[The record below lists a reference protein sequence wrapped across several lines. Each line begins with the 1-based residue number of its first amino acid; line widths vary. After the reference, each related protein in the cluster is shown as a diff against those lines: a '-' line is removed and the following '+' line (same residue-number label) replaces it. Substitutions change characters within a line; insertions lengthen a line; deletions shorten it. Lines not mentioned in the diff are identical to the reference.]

1 MEESNEMEI
10 RVKAKREV
18 DMTKGLLLP
27 KILKFALP
35 LMATGVLQLL
45 FNAADMVVVGRF
57 VGDVALGAVGATSNI
72 VNLLVNLFMG
82 LSIGAG
88 VVLAKHYGAK
98 KEDAA
103 QELVHTAMPL
113 SLILGVVVLI
123 IGLIVAR
130 PMLVLL
136 KTPENC
142 LPLSHEYLSI
152 YFLGVPF
159 LMVYNFGASI
169 LRAIGD
175 TVRSLIYLTIAG
187 VLNVIVNLI
196 TVIVFEMGVAGVAY
210 ATITSQGVSCLL
222 VLICIMREKGYAR
235 FNIKK
240 CAIRKKSL
248 LSILRF
254 GVPSGIQSALF
265 SISNSVIQSTVNSF
279 GETVLAANTA
289 AQGLEG
295 FVFVVMN
302 AFATTAST
310 AVGQNYG
317 AGNLDRI
324 KASVKRCVLCSVLF
338 SASVSL
344 IMIILR
350 KPLISLYTTNEE
362 AIAIAAERMTIILAT
377 YIFFGLMDVFTQSMR
392 GMGYSVIPMII
403 VLFGTCIFRIL
414 WIYIIFP
421 FNPVYQNVILSYSV
435 SWILTLIISIFVFLY
450 LFAKRK
456 KQLNVN
462 KSIS

>member
-88 VVLAKHYGAK
+88 VVMAKHYGAK

-302 AFATTAST
+302 AVATTAST

-344 IMIILR
+344 IMFILR

-377 YIFFGLMDVFTQSMR
+377 YFFFGLMDVFTQSMR

>member
-88 VVLAKHYGAK
+88 VVMAKHYGAK

-113 SLILGVVVLI
+113 SLILGAVVLI
-123 IGLIVAR
+123 IGLILAR

-175 TVRSLIYLTIAG
+175 TVRPLIFLTIAG

-210 ATITSQGVSCLL
+210 ATITTQGVSCVL
-222 VLICIMREKGYAR
+222 VLVCIMREKGYAR

-302 AFATTAST
+302 AVATTAST

-317 AGNLDRI
+317 AGDLDRI

-344 IMIILR
+344 IMFILR

>member
-88 VVLAKHYGAK
+88 VVMAKHYGAK

-279 GETVLAANTA
+279 GETALAANTA

-302 AFATTAST
+302 AVATTAST

-344 IMIILR
+344 IMFILR

-377 YIFFGLMDVFTQSMR
+377 YFFFGLMDVFTQSMR